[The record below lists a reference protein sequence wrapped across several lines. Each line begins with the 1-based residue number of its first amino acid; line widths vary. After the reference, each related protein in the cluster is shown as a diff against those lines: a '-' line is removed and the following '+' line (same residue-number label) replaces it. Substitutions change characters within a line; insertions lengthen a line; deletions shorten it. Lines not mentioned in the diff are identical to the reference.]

1 MKYTFKTKP
10 FEHQADVLKQSWSAL
25 YWAYFMEMGT
35 GKSKV
40 CIDNACI
47 LYERGIIDTFI
58 VVAPKGV
65 YRNWATIEIPAH
77 MPDRIEQ
84 DLCMWTSSPTKKQK
98 TNLALLLEPKET
110 DHLRILVMNI
120 EALSTPKGT
129 RFLDKV
135 LDQGTCLLAIDE
147 STAIKN
153 PKARRTKAVIKIGKK
168 AKYKRILTGFPV
180 TQSPMDL
187 WAQCNFLHP
196 TLLGEDVGD
205 NYFQFQYRYAILKKR
220 SVGSHSFN
228 MLVGYRNLDG
238 LSDIIK
244 TFSSRVMKADC
255 LDLPDKIYT
264 QRQVQLTPD
273 QARIYNEIKEYALAH
288 LGDDDF
294 LTAPNVMTQLIR
306 LQQVLSGHTKT
317 DEGKVVD
324 IKDNRLK
331 ELMECLEEISG
342 KVIIWSRFRYDI
354 ERIKNELIKVYGPLS
369 AVSYY
374 GDTTDEERSGA
385 IEQFQNGDAQ
395 FFIGNPQTGGYGITL
410 TAAETVVYFANSF
423 DLAVRMQSEDRCHRI
438 GQTKHVTYIDLIAE
452 KTIDE
457 KIVKSLRSKMDIASV
472 VMGEELKQWLT

>member
-1 MKYTFKTKP
+1 
-10 FEHQADVLKQSWSAL
+10 
-25 YWAYFMEMGT
+25 MEMGT

-40 CIDNACI
+40 CIDNAGI
-47 LYERGIIDTFI
+47 LYERGLIDTFI

-65 YRNWATIEIPAH
+65 YRNWATIEIPTH

-84 DLCMWTSSPTKKQK
+84 DICMWTSTPTKEQK
-98 TNLALLLEPKET
+98 INLALLLEPKET
-110 DHLRILVMNI
+110 DHLRVLVMNI

-147 STAIKN
+147 STAIKS

-228 MLVGYRNLDG
+228 MLVGYRNLDA

-244 TFSSRVMKADC
+244 KFSSRVMKADC

-331 ELMECLEEISG
+331 ELMECLEDISG

-385 IEQFQNGDAQ
+385 IEQFQNGEAQ

-452 KTIDE
+452 KTIDD

>member
-1 MKYTFKTKP
+1 MKYVFKTKP
-10 FEHQADVLKQSWSAL
+10 FQHQADVLKQSWSAL

-40 CIDNACI
+40 CIDNAGI
-47 LYERGIIDTFI
+47 LYERGLIDTFI

-65 YRNWATIEIPAH
+65 YRNWATIEIPTH

-84 DLCMWTSSPTKKQK
+84 DICMWTSTPTKEQK
-98 TNLALLLEPKET
+98 INLALLLEPKET
-110 DHLRILVMNI
+110 DHLRVLVMNI

-147 STAIKN
+147 STAIKS

-228 MLVGYRNLDG
+228 MLVGYRNLDA

-244 TFSSRVMKADC
+244 KFSSRVMKADC

-331 ELMECLEEISG
+331 ELMECLEDISG

-385 IEQFQNGDAQ
+385 IEQFQNGEAQ

-452 KTIDE
+452 KTIDD

>member
-1 MKYTFKTKP
+1 LKYVFKTKP
-10 FEHQADVLKQSWSAL
+10 FQHQADVLKQSWSAL

-40 CIDNACI
+40 CIDNAGI
-47 LYERGIIDTFI
+47 LYERGLIDTFI

-65 YRNWATIEIPAH
+65 YRNWATIEIPTH

-84 DLCMWTSSPTKKQK
+84 DICMWTSTPTKEQK
-98 TNLALLLEPKET
+98 INLALLLEPKET
-110 DHLRILVMNI
+110 DHLRVLVMNI

-147 STAIKN
+147 STAIKS

-228 MLVGYRNLDG
+228 MLVGYRNLDA

-244 TFSSRVMKADC
+244 KFSSRVMKADC

-331 ELMECLEEISG
+331 ELMECLEDISG

-385 IEQFQNGDAQ
+385 IEQFQNGEAQ

-452 KTIDE
+452 KTIDD

>member
-1 MKYTFKTKP
+1 LKYTFKTKP
-10 FEHQADVLKQSWSAL
+10 FEHQASVLKQSWSSL

-40 CIDNACI
+40 CIDNAGI
-47 LYERGIIDTFI
+47 LYERGLIDTFI

-65 YRNWATIEIPAH
+65 YRNWATIEIPFH
-77 MPDRIEQ
+77 MPERIKQ
-84 DLCMWTSSPTKKQK
+84 DVCIWTSSPTKKQK

-110 DHLRILVMNI
+110 DHLRVLVMNI
-120 EALSTPKGT
+120 EALSSPKGT

-147 STAIKN
+147 STAIKS
-153 PKARRTKAVIKIGKK
+153 PKARRTKAVIKIGRK
-168 AKYKRILTGFPV
+168 AKYKRILTGLPV

-196 TLLGEDVGD
+196 SLLGEDVGD
-205 NYFQFQYRYAILKKR
+205 NYFQFQHRYAILKKR

-228 MLVGYRNLDG
+228 MLVGYRNLED
-238 LSDIIK
+238 LSAIIK
-244 TFSSRVMKADC
+244 TFSSRVMKSEC

-317 DEGKVVD
+317 DEGKTVD

-331 ELMECLEEISG
+331 ELMECLEDISG

-354 ERIKNELIKVYGPLS
+354 KRISEALTKVYGPGS
-369 AVSYY
+369 VVSYY
-374 GDTTDEERSGA
+374 GDTTDEERSEA
-385 IEQFQNGDAQ
+385 VEKFQNGEAR

-438 GQTKHVTYIDLIAE
+438 GQTKHVTYIDLISE

-457 KIVKSLRSKMDIASV
+457 KIVKSLRNKMDIASV

>member
-1 MKYTFKTKP
+1 M
-10 FEHQADVLKQSWSAL
+10 
-25 YWAYFMEMGT
+25 
-35 GKSKV
+35 
-40 CIDNACI
+40 
-47 LYERGIIDTFI
+47 
-58 VVAPKGV
+58 
-65 YRNWATIEIPAH
+65 
-77 MPDRIEQ
+77 
-84 DLCMWTSSPTKKQK
+84 
-98 TNLALLLEPKET
+98 
-110 DHLRILVMNI
+110 
-120 EALSTPKGT
+120 
-129 RFLDKV
+129 

-244 TFSSRVMKADC
+244 KFSSRVMKADC
-255 LDLPDKIYT
+255 LDLPDKIYM
-264 QRQVQLTPD
+264 QRQVQLTRD

-457 KIVKSLRSKMDIASV
+457 KIVKSLRNKMDIASV